1 MAYFGV
7 QNYVSHF
14 KIKIWNKKG
23 PLFCNRFGGRDEQL
37 NLLTPF
43 DIWRMHLDLKQ
54 LIQIAC
60 RASGARLAMLAWLE
74 DWREQLLCSKTEVG
88 RSIIVAHIPLH
99 QCSRLL
105 LAEETREESLRGQGD
120 DLHCEDNN
128 DLNL

>member
-1 MAYFGV
+1 MFLFSKLRSGTRLFFAIDFGDV
-7 QNYVSHF
+7 MNL
-14 KIKIWNKKG
+14 K
-23 PLFCNRFGGRDEQL
+23 L

-60 RASGARLAMLAWLE
+60 RALGARLAMLAWLK
-74 DWREQLLCSKTEVG
+74 DWRQQLLCSKTEVG
-88 RSIIVAHIPLH
+88 RSIIVARIPLH

-105 LAEETREESLRGQGD
+105 LAEETREESPSGQGD

>member
-7 QNYVSHF
+7 QNYVSLF
-14 KIKIWNKKG
+14 KIKIWDKG
-23 PLFCNRFGGRDEQL
+23 EAPFCNQFWGCDEQL

-43 DIWRMHLDLKQ
+43 HIWRMHLDLKQ

-60 RASGARLAMLAWLE
+60 RASGARLAMLAWLK
-74 DWREQLLCSKTEVG
+74 DWLEQLLCSKTEVG
-88 RSIIVAHIPLH
+88 RSIIVARIPLH

-105 LAEETREESLRGQGD
+105 LAEETREESPSGQGD

-128 DLNL
+128 NLNL

>member
-1 MAYFGV
+1 MFLFSKLRSGT
-7 QNYVSHF
+7 
-14 KIKIWNKKG
+14 KEG
-23 PLFCNRFGGRDEQL
+23 LLFCNRFWGCDEQL

-60 RASGARLAMLAWLE
+60 RASGARLAMLAWLK
-74 DWREQLLCSKTEVG
+74 DWRQQLLCSKTEVR
-88 RSIIVAHIPLH
+88 RSIIVARIPLH

-105 LAEETREESLRGQGD
+105 LAEETREESPSGQGD